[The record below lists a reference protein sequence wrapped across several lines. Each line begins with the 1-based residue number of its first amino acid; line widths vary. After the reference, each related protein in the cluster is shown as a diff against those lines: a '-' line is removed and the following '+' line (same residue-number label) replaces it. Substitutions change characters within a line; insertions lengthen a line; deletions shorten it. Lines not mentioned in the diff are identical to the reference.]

1 MCCICILLANASY
14 VVPYYSNP
22 DILLIVGK
30 KREWKLI
37 SMKVDKKTWK
47 KCTVASRQV
56 HTKALWKSVLY
67 FVNSVVKMSENEVI
81 LVTRWH
87 CKLYVECIVIIIMTS
102 FQSCAVVTPTL
113 FFFFRFFFAAGLWI
127 AFSVDFIPVILGT
140 IPVCLP
146 GRSKMWLYT
155 ALSVS

>member
-56 HTKALWKSVLY
+56 HTKAL
-67 FVNSVVKMSENEVI
+67 
-81 LVTRWH
+81 
-87 CKLYVECIVIIIMTS
+87 
-102 FQSCAVVTPTL
+102 
-113 FFFFRFFFAAGLWI
+113 
-127 AFSVDFIPVILGT
+127 
-140 IPVCLP
+140 
-146 GRSKMWLYT
+146 
-155 ALSVS
+155 